1 MDFYSHKSNIS
12 VFSSIS
18 ALGFLL
24 ATLTM
29 GVLLSSLSGCEKSAE
44 EKCIDRQS
52 GLWDNKTNNK
62 NANKAYWN
70 AVAKCKEKY

>member
-1 MDFYSHKSNIS
+1 MAFYSRKSNIS

-18 ALGFLL
+18 ALGFLV
-24 ATLTM
+24 ATLSM
-29 GVLLSSLSGCEKSAE
+29 GFLLTGCEKSAE
-44 EKCIDRQS
+44 EKCIDQQS